1 MLAEQRARA
10 ILEQIAQHQTVS
22 VTDLCQTTGASE
34 ATIRRDLNAL
44 ARQGRLVKIHGG
56 ATSLEE
62 EEFLAREPDLATK
75 QRYAREKE
83 RIARYAASLVG
94 DDDVVYL
101 DTGTTVLHM
110 ASHLKDS
117 KALFV
122 TSSIDFAGMLSAF
135 ECRVYVL
142 GGALKPGT
150 VDIGVRVEVRNE
162 VMETVNRVLYESKL
176 VGWPRPFKNKVRT
189 FCQNPGGFVS
199 QENYDND
206 LAVVNGHSYKELKS
220 DNTNLAILCSHNFS
234 HPFNQPIA
242 YAKKVG
248 ELTNMLGDGKILV
261 QRYGDILGGKR
272 TWQKELSQSN
282 VRPTL
287 PDAVAGD
294 ITAAMPYRAMINI
307 INFIQ
312 SVDHVVPGF
321 AANETLL
328 YSPELKFYSNR
339 IKMTPDFTTN
349 IKGLYCLGDSSGWTR
364 GLMMASMMG
373 VLMGRRLSGE

>member
-10 ILEQIAQHQTVS
+10 ILQQLSQHQTVS
-22 VTDLCQTTGASE
+22 VADLCQSTGASE
-34 ATIRRDLNAL
+34 ATIRRDLTAL

-135 ECRVYVL
+135 ERRVYIL

-150 VDIGVRVEVRNE
+150 VDIVGAEALNAIRRYNFTKVFLGTIGV
-162 VMETVNRVLYESKL
+162 S
-176 VGWPRPFKNKVRT
+176 
-189 FCQNPGGFVS
+189 
-199 QENYDND
+199 
-206 LAVVNGHSYKELKS
+206 
-220 DNTNLAILCSHNFS
+220 
-234 HPFNQPIA
+234 
-242 YAKKVG
+242 
-248 ELTNMLGDGKILV
+248 
-261 QRYGDILGGKR
+261 
-272 TWQKELSQSN
+272 LSQGF
-282 VRPTL
+282 TT
-287 PDAVAGD
+287 PDPE
-294 ITAAMPYRAMINI
+294 AAALKALAAAQA
-307 INFIQ
+307 Q
-312 SVDHVVPGF
+312 SVYML
-321 AANETLL
+321 A
-328 YSPELKFYSNR
+328 
-339 IKMTPDFTTN
+339 
-349 IKGLYCLGDSSGWTR
+349 DSSKFGR
-364 GLMMASMMG
+364 IGAAS
-373 VLMGRRLSGE
+373 VLHIDEASVITDQAPGREFQDYAEVTVV

>member
-62 EEFLAREPDLATK
+62 EEFLAREPD
-75 QRYAREKE
+75 AREKE

-150 VDIGVRVEVRNE
+150 VDIVGAEALDAIRRYNFTKVFLGTSGVSLSQGFTTPDPEAAALKALAAARAQSVYMLADSSKFGRV
-162 VMETVNRVLYESKL
+162 T
-176 VGWPRPFKNKVRT
+176 
-189 FCQNPGGFVS
+189 
-199 QENYDND
+199 
-206 LAVVNGHSYKELKS
+206 AA
-220 DNTNLAILCSHNFS
+220 AIL
-234 HPFNQPIA
+234 P
-242 YAKKVG
+242 
-248 ELTNMLGDGKILV
+248 LDGAQIITD
-261 QRYGDILGGKR
+261 R
-272 TWQKELSQSN
+272 
-282 VRPTL
+282 L
-287 PDAVAGD
+287 PDRKYLDSTDVIAV
-294 ITAAMPYRAMINI
+294 
-307 INFIQ
+307 
-312 SVDHVVPGF
+312 
-321 AANETLL
+321 
-328 YSPELKFYSNR
+328 
-339 IKMTPDFTTN
+339 
-349 IKGLYCLGDSSGWTR
+349 
-364 GLMMASMMG
+364 
-373 VLMGRRLSGE
+373 